1 VKVLVTGAN
10 GFVGGRLVARLC
22 ADGHEVVGARGPDP
36 AAAPPATTRAPGVA
50 WVALDVTDDDSVRA
64 CLAPPWD
71 AVVHLAGVALASEA
85 NEHPARAWRVNAE
98 GTARVAWQLADV
110 TKARRAAPLLL
121 VASSAEVYVPRSDR
135 PHVESDPVAPLT
147 GYAGSK
153 LGGELGSWQVWRA
166 AGLRVIVSRAF
177 PHTGAGQNPRFWIP
191 ARARILCHVKRTN
204 APAVNVGDLSAVRD
218 FLHVDDVVDAYV
230 RLLTR
235 GVAGET
241 YNIASGKPVTLDAI
255 HSRLEQLLGIQP
267 VREVDA
273 SQIRR
278 DARPYLVGDA
288 SKLRAATGWAPGH
301 SLDDMLRDVLHAQA
315 H

>member
-10 GFVGGRLVARLC
+10 GFVGSRLVTRLC
-22 ADGHEVVGARGPDP
+22 TDGHEVVGARGPDTAAAAP
-36 AAAPPATTRAPGVA
+36 AAARATGVT
-50 WVALDVTDDDSVRA
+50 WVSLDVTDDDSVRA
-64 CLAPPWD
+64 CVAPPYD
-71 AVVHLAGVALASEA
+71 AVVHLAGLALASEA
-85 NEHPARAWRVNAE
+85 NEHPARAWRVNAD

-110 TKARRAAPLLL
+110 SKGRRAAPLLL
-121 VASSAEVYVPRSDR
+121 VASSAEVYVPRTDR
-135 PHVESDPVAPLT
+135 PHVESDPVAPVT
-147 GYAGSK
+147 GYAASK
-153 LGGELGSWQVWRA
+153 LGGELGSWQLWRA
-166 AGLRVIVSRAF
+166 AGVRVIVSRAF
-177 PHTGAGQNPRFWIP
+177 PHTGAGQDPRFWIP
-191 ARARILCHVKRTN
+191 ARARILCHAKRTN

-241 YNIASGKPVTLDAI
+241 YNIASGQPVTLEAI
-255 HSRLEQLLGIQP
+255 HSRLEQLLGIRL

-288 SKLRAATGWAPGH
+288 SKLRAATGWAPSR
-301 SLDDMLRDVLHAQA
+301 SLDDMLRDVLDAQA